1 MSLSQSMGEVAGFS
15 CSQVLA
21 VVLSHLQEDWM
32 LRERLVSSSGST
44 TSDLG
49 PHTYMRVIITGPTPW
64 ACCQG

>member
-1 MSLSQSMGEVAGFS
+1 MGEVAGFS

-32 LRERLVSSSGST
+32 LRERLVSSSSST

-49 PHTYMRVIITGPTPW
+49 PHAYKRVIVTGPTP
-64 ACCQG
+64 